1 MTLTTHSIIA
11 AAVAKPLM
19 AMNPLAAF
27 TVAIASHYLSDAIPH
42 WDYPLC
48 SIEDKEDK
56 EKRHWGSNRR
66 MLVRDISSMA
76 LDGLLGAGIVLA
88 IVRPATT
95 QQWLWALMVI
105 IGGSL
110 PDFLQGLYM
119 LKLRFLRPHQRLHDL
134 FHTKIRLG
142 PYPLVGIPFQLIIAA
157 IALYALI

>member
-11 AAVAKPLM
+11 AAVTKPFA
-19 AMNPLAAF
+19 AMNPLLIFA
-27 TVAIASHYLSDAIPH
+27 VAIASHYLSDAIPH
-42 WDYPLC
+42 WDYQLT

-56 EKRHWGSNRR
+56 EKRRWGSNRR
-66 MLVRDISSMA
+66 MLIKDAYSMA
-76 LDGLLGAGIVLA
+76 LDGFLGAGIVLL
-88 IVRPATT
+88 IVRPVTA
-95 QQWLWALMVI
+95 QQWVWVLVAI

-119 LKLRFLRPHQRLHDL
+119 LKLKFLRSHQRLHDI

-142 PYPLVGIPFQLIIAA
+142 PYPLFGIPFQMIFFL